1 MKKVYILRGV
11 AGAGKSTYAANKF
24 PSAYVVSADNY
35 WIKPDGSYIFELL
48 KLPLAHAECLRRFIR
63 LINVG
68 VAQIVVDNTNTRLW
82 EFKTYIEYARS
93 KNYSISVIRLN
104 TPAEVA
110 GPRNIHGVPQET
122 VNQMQ
127 ARFENYEGEVFINA

>member
-11 AGAGKSTYAANKF
+11 AGAGKSTYAANKL

-35 WIKPDGSYIFELL
+35 CIKPDGSYIFEL
-48 KLPLAHAECLRRFIR
+48 ECLRRFIR

-127 ARFENYEGEVFINA
+127 VRFENYEDEVFINA